1 MYVDD
6 ESMIRRTIDNIEMV
20 VVRFKD
26 ETVREAL

>member
-20 VVRFKD
+20 FVRFKD